1 MATPKKAVAE
11 KTKTQ
16 TFYDRIA
23 DVHNLALKVNGYR
36 ASVAKYLRSL
46 DLPIDSDSCILDGGS
61 GTGIVTL
68 GFRDAGYDPKHL
80 IAFDLSIK
88 SLRIAKEQFAKEKR
102 VDTRSIVPMQG
113 NILHLPFASETF
125 DLVITCGVMEYVP
138 LDEGFKELARV
149 IKPGGKLVFIP
160 VKESLVG
167 SVLEFLYNFK
177 IHPVKN
183 VRKIS
188 QRYFSIVGKHRFPIS
203 EPIGWSKSI
212 FLLEKKEPLTE

>member
-1 MATPKKAVAE
+1 MLFRSQVCCIAGFQTRRPRDIVRPADLEVGDAAGLE
-11 KTKTQ
+11 TCVTTK
-16 TFYDRIA
+16 
-23 DVHNLALKVNGYR
+23 
-36 ASVAKYLRSL
+36 RSL
-46 DLPIDSDSCILDGGS
+46 
-61 GTGIVTL
+61 V
-68 GFRDAGYDPKHL
+68 
-80 IAFDLSIK
+80 
-88 SLRIAKEQFAKEKR
+88 EQFAKEKR

-125 DLVITCGVMEYVP
+125 DLIITCGVMEYVP
-138 LDEGFKELARV
+138 LDDGFKELARV

-167 SVLEFLYNFK
+167 TVLEFLYNFK

-188 QRYFSIVGKHRFPIS
+188 QRYFSIVGKHRFPRS